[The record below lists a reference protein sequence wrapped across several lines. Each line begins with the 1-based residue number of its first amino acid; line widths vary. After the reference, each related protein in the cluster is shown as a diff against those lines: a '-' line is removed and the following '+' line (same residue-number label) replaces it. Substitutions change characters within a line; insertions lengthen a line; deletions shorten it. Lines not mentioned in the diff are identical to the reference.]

1 MSYAVDAM
9 PRPRSLTDA
18 RIASAALA
26 VVDRDGLAA
35 LSMRAVAA
43 ELGMATMALYRY
55 VESREQLET
64 LLVDLLLDTV
74 ETRLPPDLPW
84 DRQVTTLLGRIREAL
99 LRHPRAVPLVLAR
112 WSASAGARR
121 CTEAVLKALAA
132 AGFTGRRRATA
143 QRALIGHLLGAI
155 QLAHAG
161 PSTRTDPA
169 DPADSP
175 SGAGDRAGRGDCFP
189 DVPPEEV
196 FHDGLAALL
205 RGLAAGPAGGPTP
218 PGLV

>member
-1 MSYAVDAM
+1 M

-26 VVDRDGLAA
+26 VVDRGGLAA

-43 ELGMATMALYRY
+43 ELGMATMAVYRY

-84 DRQVTTLLGRIREAL
+84 DRQVMTLLGRVREAL
-99 LRHPRAVPLVLAR
+99 LRHPRAVPLALAR

-121 CTEAVLKALAA
+121 CAEAVLRALAA
-132 AGFTGRRRATA
+132 AGFSERHRVTA
-143 QRALIGHLLGAI
+143 QRALIGHLIGAV
-155 QLAHAG
+155 QLAHAD
-161 PSTRTDPA
+161 R
-169 DPADSP
+169 
-175 SGAGDRAGRGDCFP
+175 SGRVGRPGIGDGAP
-189 DVPPEEV
+189 DVPSGEV
-196 FHDGLAALL
+196 FQDGLAALV
-205 RGLAAGPAGGPTP
+205 RGLAIGPAGGTTP
-218 PGLV
+218 SGPA